1 MRFDALWK
9 LLALGVLLAACRDA
23 AIQSSKSATSTQS
36 ASSQRNA
43 MGLEIAVVST
53 GSSDRLAVSNP
64 RIAKFVAAAVAQH
77 GETVYYDPSYVKLS
91 YPNGDVSKD
100 RGVCSDVVIRAVR
113 GVGID
118 LQVALHEDMRAHW
131 SAYPKLWNLRRP
143 DANIDHR
150 RVANLMTYLERS
162 GDALR
167 VSNKVG
173 SYRPGDLVA
182 WKLDSGRLHIGVI
195 TDQLAPSRNPLMAH
209 NIGAGVQL
217 EDVLFGWKIIGHYRV
232 I

>member
-1 MRFDALWK
+1 MRFEKLWK
-9 LLALGVLLAACRDA
+9 LLAFGVLLAACRDP
-23 AIQSSKSATSTQS
+23 AIQSSESATST
-36 ASSQRNA
+36 SSKRNA
-43 MGLEIAVVST
+43 VNLEIAATNT

-64 RIAKFVAAAVAQH
+64 RIAKLVAAAVAQY
-77 GETVYYDPSYVKLS
+77 GQTVYYDPSYVKLS
-91 YPNGDVSKD
+91 YPGGDVPKD
-100 RGVCSDVVIRAVR
+100 RGVCSDVVIRALR

-118 LQVALHEDMRAHW
+118 LQVAVHEDMRAHW

-150 RVANLMTYLERS
+150 RVANLMTYFARG

-167 VSNKVG
+167 VTSKVD
-173 SYRPGDLVA
+173 SFRPGDLVA
-182 WKLDSGRLHIGVI
+182 WRLDSGRLHIGVV
-195 TDQLAPSRNPLMAH
+195 TDQLAPNRNPLMAH

>member
-1 MRFDALWK
+1 MRLYRLWK
-9 LLALGVLLAACRDA
+9 CLALGVLLAACRDES
-23 AIQSSKSATSTQS
+23 QPNTSATQTVSGE
-36 ASSQRNA
+36 RN
-43 MGLEIAVVST
+43 VV
-53 GSSDRLAVSNP
+53 RPQLAAADKLTVSNP
-64 RIAKFVAAAVAQH
+64 RIAKLVAAAVAQH

-91 YPNGDVSKD
+91 YPGGDVPKD
-100 RGVCSDVVIRAVR
+100 RGVCSDVVIRALR

-150 RVANLMTYLERS
+150 RVANLMTFFARG

-167 VSNKVG
+167 VSSTVDA
-173 SYRPGDLVA
+173 YRPGDLVA
-182 WKLDSGRLHIGVI
+182 WRLESGRLHIGVV

-217 EDVLFGWKIIGHYRV
+217 EDVLFGWKVIGHYRV

>member
-1 MRFDALWK
+1 MRFNKLWR
-9 LLALGVLLAACRDA
+9 LLAFGVLLAACRDES
-23 AIQSSKSATSTQS
+23 QSNASATQTV
-36 ASSQRNA
+36 SSERNA
-43 MGLEIAVVST
+43 VKLERAATTI
-53 GSSDRLAVSNP
+53 GSSDKIAVSNP
-64 RIAKFVAAAVAQH
+64 RIAKLVAAAVAQY

-91 YPNGDVSKD
+91 YPNGDVPKD
-100 RGVCSDVVIRAVR
+100 RGVCSDVVIRALR

-150 RVANLMTYLERS
+150 RVANLMTYFARD
-162 GDALR
+162 GDALQL
-167 VSNKVG
+167 SSKPE

-182 WKLDSGRLHIGVI
+182 WRLESGRLHIGVV
-195 TDQLAPSRNPLMAH
+195 TDRLTPNRNPLMAH

-217 EDVLFGWKIIGHYRV
+217 EDVLFSWEIIGHYRV
-232 I
+232 L

>member
-1 MRFDALWK
+1 MRFDKLWK

-23 AIQSSKSATSTQS
+23 AIQSSESATST
-36 ASSQRNA
+36 SSERNVVK
-43 MGLEIAVVST
+43 LELAATNT
-53 GSSDRLAVSNP
+53 GSSDRLTVSNP
-64 RIAKFVAAAVAQH
+64 RVAKLVAAAVAQYRQ
-77 GETVYYDPSYVKLS
+77 TVYYDPSYVRLS
-91 YPNGDVSKD
+91 YPNGDVPKD
-100 RGVCSDVVIRAVR
+100 RGVCSDVVIRALR

-118 LQVALHEDMRAHW
+118 LQVKLHEDMRAYW

-150 RVANLMTYLERS
+150 RVANLMTFFARG

-167 VSNKVG
+167 VSSTVDA
-173 SYRPGDLVA
+173 YRPGDLVA
-182 WKLDSGRLHIGVI
+182 WRLDSGRLHIGVV

-217 EDVLFGWKIIGHYRV
+217 EDVLFGWKVIGHYRV

>member
-9 LLALGVLLAACRDA
+9 LLALGLLLTACRDA
-23 AIQSSKSATSTQS
+23 AIQSSESGASTSS
-36 ASSQRNA
+36 KRN
-43 MGLEIAVVST
+43 VVSLERAAT
-53 GSSDRLAVSNP
+53 NAGSSDKIAVSNP
-64 RIAKFVAAAVAQH
+64 RIAKLVAAVVAQH

-91 YPNGDVSKD
+91 YPNGDVPKD
-100 RGVCSDVVIRAVR
+100 RGVCSDVVIRALR

-150 RVANLMTYLERS
+150 RVANLMTYFARG

-167 VSNKVG
+167 VTNEASAF
-173 SYRPGDLVA
+173 RPGDLVA
-182 WKLDSGRLHIGVI
+182 WRLDSGRLHIGVV
-195 TDQLAPSRNPLMAH
+195 TDQLAPNRNPLVAH

-217 EDVLFGWKIIGHYRV
+217 EDVLFGWKIIGHYRA